1 MRLGRV
7 AVVISTVVYVQ
18 KLHGSSL
25 LIEASGIETLEW
37 STSYPTQHRTDILSD
52 WKVHAASEV

>member
-7 AVVISTVVYVQ
+7 AVVISMIADVQ
-18 KLHGSSL
+18 KLHGNSL
-25 LIEASGIETLEW
+25 LIEASGIKTLEC
-37 STSYPTQHRTDILSD
+37 STFYPTQYRTDILSD

>member
-7 AVVISTVVYVQ
+7 AVVISTVASVQ

-25 LIEASGIETLEW
+25 SIEASGTKTLEC
-37 STSYPTQHRTDILSD
+37 STFYPTQHRTDTLSD
-52 WKVHAASEV
+52 WKVHGASEV